1 MKEDDIELLC
11 GDIGNKEVRTV
22 SDGGGFPNPVSH
34 ATKNNVFSPQT
45 VQPTATTTADSSDRL
60 AVLLSRIPVEI
71 RNLIAGGLAGMVA
84 KTVVAP
90 IDRIKILFQVS
101 SEPFALRHVPT
112 VVRNICQHEGVAALW
127 RGNSAMML
135 RVFPYSGI
143 QFMAFDKCKSY
154 MVHAKQREGLPLHEQ
169 HLSPLESLIAGSVAG
184 VVSVFATYP
193 LDLTRAQLAVH
204 VKSKVDGGRRPTFLN
219 TLTSTYTRMVLFLFL
234 LLFFIWPS
242 ILLSHFPLVPSSFL
256 FFCFCHNCVTET
268 TRLPKSVCTTIMLR
282 ELLAYF
288 KVSHLLYWE
297 FCRMQESPLQL
308 TNKENV
314 G

>member
-1 MKEDDIELLC
+1 MKEDDIEILC
-11 GDIGNKEVRTV
+11 GDIGDKDVHTV
-22 SDGGGFPNPVSH
+22 SDDGLRKTVSY
-34 ATKNNVFSPQT
+34 AESCTNNALDPRPAQ
-45 VQPTATTTADSSDRL
+45 TTTAISSDRL
-60 AVLLSRIPVEI
+60 AVVISRIPVEI

-101 SEPFALRHVPT
+101 SEPFALRNVPA

-154 MVHAKQREGLPLHEQ
+154 MVHAKQREGLPLHQQ
-169 HLSPLESLIAGSVAG
+169 HLSPLESLLAGSVAG

-219 TLTSTYTRMVLFLFL
+219 TLTSTYTRMVICFYV
-234 LLFFIWPS
+234 W
-242 ILLSHFPLVPSSFL
+242 SSV
-256 FFCFCHNCVTET
+256 H
-268 TRLPKSVCTTIMLR
+268 PP
-282 ELLAYF
+282 
-288 KVSHLLYWE
+288 HPH
-297 FCRMQESPLQL
+297 Q
-308 TNKENV
+308 
-314 G
+314 

>member
-1 MKEDDIELLC
+1 MKEDDIEIIC
-11 GDIGNKEVRTV
+11 GDIRDKDVHTV
-22 SDGGGFPNPVSH
+22 SDGGVKKPVSY
-34 ATKNNVFSPQT
+34 AETCTKTNNALDSRP
-45 VQPTATTTADSSDRL
+45 ALTTTAISSDRL
-60 AVLLSRIPVEI
+60 AVVISRIPVEI

-101 SEPFALRHVPT
+101 SEPFALRNVPA

-154 MVHAKQREGLPLHEQ
+154 MVHAKQREGLPLHQQ
-169 HLSPLESLIAGSVAG
+169 HLSPLESLLAGSVAG

-204 VKSKVDGGRRPTFLN
+204 VKSKVDGGRRLTFLN
-219 TLTSTYTRMVLFLFL
+219 TLASTYTRMV
-234 LLFFIWPS
+234 I
-242 ILLSHFPLVPSSFL
+242 
-256 FFCFCHNCVTET
+256 CFYV
-268 TRLPKSVCTTIMLR
+268 SV
-282 ELLAYF
+282 
-288 KVSHLLYWE
+288 
-297 FCRMQESPLQL
+297 
-308 TNKENV
+308 
-314 G
+314 

>member
-22 SDGGGFPNPVSH
+22 SEGGEFPNPGSH
-34 ATKNNVFSPQT
+34 ATRNNVFSAQP
-45 VQPTATTTADSSDRL
+45 VQPTATTTTANSSNRL
-60 AVLLSRIPVEI
+60 VVVLSRIPVEI
-71 RNLIAGGLAGMVA
+71 RNLVAGGLAGMVA

-101 SEPFALRHVPT
+101 SEPFALRQVPT

-154 MVHAKQREGLPLHEQ
+154 IVHTKQREGLPLHEQ
-169 HLSPLESLIAGSVAG
+169 HLSPLESLLAGSVAG

-219 TLTSTYTRMVLFLFL
+219 TLVSTYTRMVVFVFV
-234 LLFFIWPS
+234 LFFWPS
-242 ILLSHFPLVPSSFL
+242 AVLSHFPFAPSSFWWL
-256 FFCFCHNCVTET
+256 FFFSFLSQLCH
-268 TRLPKSVCTTIMLR
+268 
-282 ELLAYF
+282 
-288 KVSHLLYWE
+288 
-297 FCRMQESPLQL
+297 
-308 TNKENV
+308 
-314 G
+314 